1 MSTYSLA
8 MGSWG
13 RDVVKRTLVDPK
25 KVVDPDFISKHK
37 NIKDREI
44 KFSTLEQFL
53 IVNYDM

>member
-1 MSTYSLA
+1 

-53 IVNYDM
+53 LVTYDM